1 MNTIAFDLGAKTGWG
16 QNWGGVICSGVM
28 LFKREPSEQGDAW
41 RWARASRWFDEVVAG
56 ADFAVYEESHFQ
68 KGWQAQQAYHALA
81 TRLVEAC
88 GRHGVP
94 CKGVSVSD
102 LKRWATGKGNCGK
115 LAMIERAVQLSDDFA
130 TRYGDWTR
138 ERKATAAEVE
148 AAWADEADALL
159 LLAYALETL
168 AEGLQTAGER
178 TETT

>member
-16 QNWGGVICSGVM
+16 QNWGGVICSGVIV
-28 LFKREPSEQGDAW
+28 FKREPSEQGDAW

-102 LKRWATGKGNCGK
+102 LKKWATGKGNANK
-115 LAMIERAVQLSDDFA
+115 AAM
-130 TRYGDWTR
+130 
-138 ERKATAAEVE
+138 VE
-148 AAWADEADALL
+148 AAERRHPDATIQDDNQADALL
-159 LLAYALETL
+159 LLDYALETL

-178 TETT
+178 TKTT

>member
-1 MNTIAFDLGAKTGWG
+1 VNTIAFDLGAKTGWG
-16 QNWGGVICSGVM
+16 QNWGSVICSGVM

-102 LKRWATGKGNCGK
+102 LKKWATGKGNANK
-115 LAMIERAVQLSDDFA
+115 AAM
-130 TRYGDWTR
+130 
-138 ERKATAAEVE
+138 VE
-148 AAWADEADALL
+148 AAERRHPDATIQDDNQADALL
-159 LLAYALETL
+159 LLDYALETL

-178 TETT
+178 TKTT

>member
-102 LKRWATGKGNCGK
+102 LKKWATGKGNANK
-115 LAMIERAVQLSDDFA
+115 AAM
-130 TRYGDWTR
+130 
-138 ERKATAAEVE
+138 VE
-148 AAWADEADALL
+148 AAERRHPDATIQDDNQADALL
-159 LLAYALETL
+159 LLDYALETL

-178 TETT
+178 TKTT